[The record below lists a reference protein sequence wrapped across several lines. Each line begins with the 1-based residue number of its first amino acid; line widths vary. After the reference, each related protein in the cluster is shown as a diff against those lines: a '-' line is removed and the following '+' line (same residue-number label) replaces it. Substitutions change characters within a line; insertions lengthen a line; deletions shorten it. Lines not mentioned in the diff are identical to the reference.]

1 MYTIAEES
9 IYILITNVP
18 KLNLFAELQNLC
30 AKHGKIIEYYTFSL
44 RLSSINEENFTE
56 EYIIHCASI
65 KHARNIKKSI
75 HKSSF
80 FGFELKLKYLPE
92 LESLLETKSKLEYN
106 TEPTNKKIL
115 NFDTNKRRKI

>member
-1 MYTIAEES
+1 MEEKFMYTIAEES

-56 EYIIHCASI
+56 EYIFTVLA
-65 KHARNIKKSI
+65 
-75 HKSSF
+75 
-80 FGFELKLKYLPE
+80 
-92 LESLLETKSKLEYN
+92 
-106 TEPTNKKIL
+106 
-115 NFDTNKRRKI
+115 